1 LARVTETEESSSPVT
16 TAGPTISEDP
26 KENGKEKQTQ
36 QQTED
41 LMEVATPQISNK
53 ENEGFPGKAE
63 SSAKSEGEKIEKEG
77 GDEAGSAVD
86 SEVLGE
92 MKNVAI

>member
-1 LARVTETEESSSPVT
+1 MGP
-16 TAGPTISEDP
+16 AGPTISEDL
-26 KENGKEKQTQ
+26 KETGNGKEP
-36 QQTED
+36 QTED

-53 ENEGFPGKAE
+53 ENEGFPKIDTKENDNAEKSDATAE
-63 SSAKSEGEKIEKEG
+63 SST
-77 GDEAGSAVD
+77 VMD

>member
-1 LARVTETEESSSPVT
+1 VTEETSSPIT
-16 TAGPTISEDP
+16 TAGPTISEDSR
-26 KENGKEKQTQ
+26 ENGKEVE
-36 QQTED
+36 QTED

-53 ENEGFPGKAE
+53 ENEGFPDKTTE
-63 SSAKSEGEKIEKEG
+63 TKVSENEKNEKSEKSDGTAEP
-77 GDEAGSAVD
+77 SSVMD